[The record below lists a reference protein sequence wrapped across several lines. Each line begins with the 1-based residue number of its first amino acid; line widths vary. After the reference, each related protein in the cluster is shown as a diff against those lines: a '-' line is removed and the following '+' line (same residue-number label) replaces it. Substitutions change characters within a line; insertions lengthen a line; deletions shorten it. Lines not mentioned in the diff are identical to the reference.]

1 MTPLQEAVACG
12 HESIAEA
19 LLSTPG
25 GAATV
30 DNADHKGYTA
40 LHYAAAAGMTS
51 LVDKL
56 LKAGASP
63 DVQWSDGR
71 TPAHMAA
78 KEGYVSTLQTLIA
91 AGASLGAT
99 DAHNWTPLHFIAQRG
114 DLASFVLLHGTTA
127 PLLTPS
133 SASALLTAAVRGGSP
148 EMVGSLLLSGTATA
162 QICVD
167 TGETPVHAAAR
178 EGFLDALTFL
188 SEAGF
193 DLSAAD
199 EEGRTPLH
207 HVPTGYGHAS
217 GGTARHEDF
226 VAAAELLLAAGCRA
240 NAPDAHFCTPVHIA
254 AGCGSSDML
263 RRFMELAPD
272 AINAG
277 DEIGWTPLFWAANE
291 GHGKCSLV

>member
-99 DAHNWTPLHFIAQRG
+99 DAWPFIAAACKAVHPEVASRST
-114 DLASFVLLHGTTA
+114 LAL
-127 PLLTPS
+127 
-133 SASALLTAAVRGGSP
+133 
-148 EMVGSLLLSGTATA
+148 
-162 QICVD
+162 
-167 TGETPVHAAAR
+167 
-178 EGFLDALTFL
+178 FL
-188 SEAGF
+188 SNNR
-193 DLSAAD
+193 D
-199 EEGRTPLH
+199 
-207 HVPTGYGHAS
+207 AS
-217 GGTARHEDF
+217 GHPLF
-226 VAAAELLLAAGCRA
+226 VAIYRGVHPLDVGASEAAPASKSNSITLIW
-240 NAPDAHFCTPVHIA
+240 F
-254 AGCGSSDML
+254 
-263 RRFMELAPD
+263 
-272 AINAG
+272 
-277 DEIGWTPLFWAANE
+277 
-291 GHGKCSLV
+291 